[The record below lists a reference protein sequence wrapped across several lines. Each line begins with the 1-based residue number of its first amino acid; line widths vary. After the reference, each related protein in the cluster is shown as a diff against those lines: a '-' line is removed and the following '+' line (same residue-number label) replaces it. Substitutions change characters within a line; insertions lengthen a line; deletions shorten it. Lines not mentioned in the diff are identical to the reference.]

1 MPSARLPLHREKV
14 LNAAIQFS
22 NKHGLEALSM
32 RKLADQLGVKAMSLY
47 NHVANKDDI
56 IDGMVEL
63 VAEQLQLDAQWKSDK
78 AEWKASMLR
87 RANKAYDVLKQNPW
101 ATQAIVS
108 RANTG
113 PFMLHYVDDTL
124 GCLHQA
130 GFSIIDSDHVWNA
143 MDNYIYGYIL
153 QELNFP
159 FTPDEYRSA
168 AKDYAFMIPESE
180 FPFLNKLTQEVM
192 HGRYDGLHNFQF
204 GFTLLLDGL
213 ERYLLSKS

>member
-1 MPSARLPLHREKV
+1 MASPKLPLHRDKV

-22 NKHGLEALSM
+22 NEHGLEALSM
-32 RKLADQLGVKAMSLY
+32 RKLADKLGVKAMSLY
-47 NHVANKDDI
+47 NHVSNKDDI
-56 IDGMVEL
+56 IDGMVEI
-63 VAEQLQLDAQWKSDK
+63 VAKQLQLDAEWKSGKAQWKTC
-78 AEWKASMLR
+78 MLQ

-124 GCLHQA
+124 GCLNEA
-130 GFSIIDSDHVWNA
+130 GFSIVDADHVWNV

-168 AKDYAFMIPESE
+168 AQDYVDMIPESE
-180 FPFLNKLTQEVM
+180 FPYLNKLTQEVM

-213 ERYLLSKS
+213 ERFLSSQS